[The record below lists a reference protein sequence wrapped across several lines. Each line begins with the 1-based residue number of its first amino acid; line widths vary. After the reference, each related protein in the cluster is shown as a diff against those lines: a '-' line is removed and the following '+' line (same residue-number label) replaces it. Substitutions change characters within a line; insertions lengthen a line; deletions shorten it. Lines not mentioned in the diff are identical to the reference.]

1 MSAASGFQPF
11 PSNGRPVSA
20 DLKTVN
26 PSLLVRGGGNLSGGF
41 SEKSLVLMS
50 RSPDLFAAADQT
62 PPGVVER
69 EDPAIGAGVRGLDVC
84 VAVPVQ
90 AALPEKPASETVAV
104 NRPEWLPAGWTTGI
118 KVRTSGATAGA
129 RDKYFYDPVS
139 NRRFRSKKEVLN
151 FLQTGKLGR
160 YKPKALKEL
169 DAHSTDKDLSAG
181 LNSKRKNIDFFS
193 RPAKVKWVLD
203 GPNGTWTPFIGN
215 EELSESTKRA
225 WMDALD
231 LDGDGMEA
239 FQE

>member
-129 RDKYFYDPVS
+129 RDKVT
-139 NRRFRSKKEVLN
+139 LN
-151 FLQTGKLGR
+151 VDQCKSGDNAKLR
-160 YKPKALKEL
+160 NFSPF
-169 DAHSTDKDLSAG
+169 DLLI
-181 LNSKRKNIDFFS
+181 LNS
-193 RPAKVKWVLD
+193 
-203 GPNGTWTPFIGN
+203 
-215 EELSESTKRA
+215 LST
-225 WMDALD
+225 
-231 LDGDGMEA
+231 
-239 FQE
+239 Q